1 MSQAAYIEHAAG
13 PDPVARL
20 ESFRQSPQEMARL
33 AGVVAAIPAEV
44 RRVLDV
50 GCGGGVALSLLRE
63 ARPAVASVGLDLSR
77 RAVEAGR
84 AHYGL
89 DLVQGRADALPFGDR
104 AFDAVLATELL
115 EHLPH
120 DVYPK
125 ALTEIARVADAW
137 VIVTVPF
144 REQRAQVTCP
154 ACGCR
159 FHPFYHVR
167 RFDRPALDGLLPGF
181 ECESIELMWTRGF
194 FPGLRAARRAKAALG
209 WPAPLPRHTVCP
221 QCSYRRPAAGEGSG
235 ASEERAVSG
244 VRGAVQAV
252 MSRVPRPPRPR
263 WARAVYRRR

>member
-13 PDPVARL
+13 EDPVAQL
-20 ESFRQSPQEMARL
+20 EDFRRKPQEMARL
-33 AGVVAAIPAEV
+33 AGVIAAIPPEA

-50 GCGGGVALSLLRE
+50 GCGGGVALALLRE
-63 ARPAVASVGLDLSR
+63 ARPGVAAVGVDLSR

-84 AHYGL
+84 RVFGL

-104 AFDAVLATELL
+104 SFDAVLATELL

-120 DVYPK
+120 DVYPA
-125 ALTEIARVADAW
+125 ALAEIARVAGDT
-137 VIVTVPF
+137 VVVTVPW
-144 REQRAQVTCP
+144 REQRPQVTCP

-167 RFDRPALDGLLPGF
+167 SFDRAALSGLLPGF
-181 ECESIELMWTRGF
+181 SCVELELSFARGH
-194 FPGLRAARRAKAALG
+194 FPGLRTARRVKAALG

-221 QCSYRRPAAGEGSG
+221 QCSFRRAAGGGGEGT
-235 ASEERAVSG
+235 AA
-244 VRGAVQAV
+244 RGARAMLAAV
-252 MSRVPRPPRPR
+252 MTRVPRPRRAR